1 MARPP
6 LNVHQLEL
14 FYHVAR
20 HGGITAA
27 VRRMPYGIQQPA
39 VSTQIAALERSLDN
53 TRLFHRRPFELT
65 PEGRRLY
72 EFVRGFFDHIEGV
85 ADEIAGRTGSR
96 LRLAAPATI
105 LRNHIPGLLIELR
118 NQRPDL
124 ELFLHEAN
132 QHQCEALLARS
143 AIDLAVCDVFGR
155 PAAGLK
161 SELLLEVPLALLLP
175 ARAQAGHDHRAPDV
189 AALAA
194 DWPLVGVPPEET
206 LSRRLQQGLTE
217 RGIHWQPTIEASSTD
232 LVHSYVE
239 GGLGVGLT
247 VGVPGRELPE
257 GTRLLVLDDFPR
269 LEIAA
274 LWRGTLPPLAADL
287 LARVRQMSADLKQG
301 AGKAW
306 S

>member
-27 VRRMPYGIQQPA
+27 ARRMPYGIQQPA
-39 VSTQIAALERSLDN
+39 ISTQIAALERSLDN
-53 TRLFHRRPFELT
+53 TRLFHRRPFQLT

-72 EFVRGFFDHIEGV
+72 DFVRGFFDHIDTL
-85 ADEIAGRTGSR
+85 ADDIAGRTGSR

-118 NQRPDL
+118 RKRPDL

-132 QHQCEALLARS
+132 QHQCEELLARD
-143 AIDLAVCDVFGR
+143 AIDLAVCDVIGR
-155 PAAGLK
+155 SAAGLK

-175 ARAQAGHDHRAPDV
+175 PQAQQAPGADGPAPD
-189 AALAA
+189 LARLA
-194 DWPLVGVPPEET
+194 TDWPLVSMPPEET
-206 LSRRLQQGLTE
+206 LSRRMQQGLAE
-217 RGIHWQPTIEASSTD
+217 HGLAWQPAIEATSTE
-232 LVHSYVE
+232 LVHSYVA
-239 GGLGVGLT
+239 GGLGIGLT
-247 VGVPGRELPE
+247 VGVPGRQLPP
-257 GTRLLVLDDFPR
+257 GTRLLVLHDFPR

-274 LWRGTLPPLAADL
+274 LWRGKLTPLASEV
-287 LARVRQMSADLKQG
+287 LARVRQMSAALKQP
-301 AGKAW
+301 
-306 S
+306 